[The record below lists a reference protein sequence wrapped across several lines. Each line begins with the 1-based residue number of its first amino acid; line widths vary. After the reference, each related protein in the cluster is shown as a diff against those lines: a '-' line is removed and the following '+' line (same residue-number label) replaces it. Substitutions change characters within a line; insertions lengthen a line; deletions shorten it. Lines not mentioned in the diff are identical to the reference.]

1 MKHGLSALYK
11 LVLWGW
17 ISVGW

>member
-17 ISVGW
+17 VSVGL